1 MASGFDDLDAFW
13 DIGSL
18 MPKKVKKPLSSFSA
32 GPRMVEVVADVG
44 TENPVAV
51 KECDLSLEV
60 GQTKNSSTYQPTDNS
75 LITSVTVTRR
85 ENRYGFY
92 ADFRQDAAAWRGLG
106 AEEAPFV
113 SFFSYAPQYR
123 QMNEAQKKYYLWWR
137 SCAERQ
143 EYLPCD
149 CSYFWLYVYEII
161 NLPDVIS
168 PTQGALLL
176 ARIWA
181 AYRQKMPKINKY
193 MAVWL
198 ADYCLVH
205 AVPCP
210 HAELRPFLPTV
221 LENASLKEFYLWG
234 ESTLSDSRI
243 LGLLALLSEYDWQ
256 SSRYA
261 EEYSELFHEHLPH
274 AMSPVLHE
282 LFDSGL
288 IRYGENASVIS
299 THSAFLGAL
308 CAGETK
314 CTLTVCGYAFSHM
327 STVRATVTAAVKYAE
342 NCLRAQ
348 LSLRSRLSVPTFLPS
363 ELRRLIDA
371 YFASH
376 SVKKKTSPAKVPP
389 AYEAFYD
396 APAGITD
403 FAEASR
409 IESNSWDVTKLLIP
423 DEELLADTNAAAP
436 QEDESAPDRASR
448 VLSAQEKEFLSL
460 LLQRRPTEAIAAA
473 RKAELSPETLFEHI
487 NELSL
492 LSDIGDVVL
501 AFDGESYAITEDYEE
516 EIRQWISGMK

>member
-1 MASGFDDLDAFW
+1 
-13 DIGSL
+13 
-18 MPKKVKKPLSSFSA
+18 
-32 GPRMVEVVADVG
+32 MVEVVANVG
-44 TENPVAV
+44 AEGPITV
-51 KECDLSLEV
+51 KECDLSLEI
-60 GQTKNSSTYQPTDNS
+60 GQTKNSTTYQPTDNS
-75 LITSVTVTRR
+75 LITSVTVARR

-92 ADFRQDAAAWRGLG
+92 ADFRQDAAAWRELA
-106 AEEAPFV
+106 AEESPFV

-149 CSYFWLYVYEII
+149 YSYFWLYVYEII
-161 NLPDVIS
+161 NLPDVIA
-168 PTQGALLL
+168 PERGALLL

-210 HAELRPFLPTV
+210 HEELRSFLPTV

-234 ESTLSDSRI
+234 ASTLSDSGI
-243 LGLLALLSEYDWQ
+243 FGLLALLSEYDWQ

-274 AMSPVLHE
+274 AMAPVLHE

-288 IRYGENASVIS
+288 IRYGESASVIS
-299 THSAFLGAL
+299 THTAFLGAL

-314 CTLTVCGYAFSHM
+314 CVLSVCGYAFSHM
-327 STVRATVTAAVKYAE
+327 STVRATVTAAVKYTE

-348 LSLRSRLSVPTFLPS
+348 LSLRSRLSVPPCLPS
-363 ELRRLIDA
+363 ELRRLIDS

-376 SVKKKTSPAKVPP
+376 PVKKKNTPQKETP

-396 APAGITD
+396 APSGVTD
-403 FAEASR
+403 FAEAVR
-409 IESNSWDVTKLLIP
+409 IESDSWDVTKLLVP
-423 DEELLADTNAAAP
+423 DEESSVEPNAEAF
-436 QEDESAPDRASR
+436 QVDETAPDRDGG
-448 VLSAQEKEFLSL
+448 VLTPQEKEFLGL
-460 LLQRRPTEAIAAA
+460 LLQRKPSEAIAAA
-473 RKAELSPETLFEHI
+473 RKAELSPEALFERI

-501 AFDGESYAITEDYEE
+501 TFDGESYAITEDYEE
-516 EIRQWISGMK
+516 EIRQWIS